1 MDVLARQHIDLTAP
15 PHPAIR
21 KGRTSFD
28 ALLQSK
34 PETFTGKILVCD
46 TTLFSSTNGGLDS
59 LRRLRANVLLLP
71 KRDLG
76 RVALVQ

>member
-21 KGRTSFD
+21 EGRASFD

-34 PETFTGKILVCD
+34 PETFAGRLLVCD
-46 TTLFSSTNGGLDS
+46 TTLFSSTAGGLDS
-59 LRRLRANVLLLP
+59 LHRLWSNVLLRP
-71 KRDLG
+71 KR
-76 RVALVQ
+76 A